1 MAGRTSTQRASL
13 EKQNAAIMA
22 VFNRAGF
29 AQIAPDI
36 IQPAD
41 IFLER
46 SGEDIRARTFV
57 FSDPDGTE
65 LCLRPDLTVPACR
78 FHLSHAKQPEKEAKY
93 SYLGTAFRFPN
104 EKLSPQEFTQV
115 GLEWFGAKDSIG
127 VEARML
133 KLAVAAVKAAG
144 ARSVKITI
152 GDVGLF
158 AALLNDTPMPDR
170 WRRRLQHQFWRP
182 EAFRDLLTAFAG
194 GQVKNRSS
202 ISHVVD
208 ALNDQP
214 PDEFISS
221 WLQQNAQLQQGNR
234 SFAEVAQRLAEKLA
248 DRSEAALPPAS
259 VAQIERHL
267 KLSASAETATTK
279 LSKVA
284 AGENYRAALTT
295 FAKRLTAFNAQGLD
309 VSLMKFSASFGRE
322 IEYYTGFVFQ
332 LEVNG
337 VVVAGGGRYDDM
349 LSDLGAKKRIPAF
362 GFAIHAERLQAALQ

>member
-115 GLEWFGAKDSIG
+115 GLEWFGAKDTIG

-133 KLAVAAVKAAG
+133 KLAVAAVRAAG
-144 ARSVKITI
+144 APSVKITI

-182 EAFRDLLTAFAG
+182 EAFRNLLTAFAG

-202 ISHVVD
+202 ISHVID

-214 PDEFISS
+214 ADEFVSN
-221 WLQQNAQLQQGNR
+221 WLQQNAQPQQGNR
-234 SFAEVAQRLAEKLA
+234 SVAEVARRLAEKLA
-248 DRSEAALPPAS
+248 DRSAAALPSAS

-267 KLSASAETATTK
+267 KLSGSAETATNK

-284 AGENYRAALTT
+284 AGENYRAALTA

-349 LSDLGAKKRIPAF
+349 LSDLGAAKRIPAF
-362 GFAIHAERLQAALQ
+362 GFAIHAERLQAALK

>member
-115 GLEWFGAKDSIG
+115 GLEWFGAKDTIG

-133 KLAVAAVKAAG
+133 KLAVAAVTAAG
-144 ARSVKITI
+144 AASVKITI

-182 EAFRDLLTAFAG
+182 EAFRNLLTAFAG

-202 ISHVVD
+202 ISHVID

-214 PDEFISS
+214 ADEFVSN
-221 WLQQNAQLQQGNR
+221 WLQQNAQPQQGNR
-234 SFAEVAQRLAEKLA
+234 SVAEVARRLAEKLA
-248 DRSEAALPPAS
+248 DRSAAALPSAS

-267 KLSASAETATTK
+267 KLSGSAETATNK

-284 AGENYRAALTT
+284 AGENYRAALTA

-349 LSDLGAKKRIPAF
+349 LSDLGAAKRIPAF
-362 GFAIHAERLQAALQ
+362 GFAIHAERLQAALK